1 MKKVSKFLALFLA
14 GVFTVGAMG
23 NYSGNSVTAHAY
35 ENKFYKASAL
45 AANGGDT
52 GLKTIADDTSDY
64 YAVDLASDGALV
76 INITGYKIADSDIII
91 YNSSDLENCIT
102 FDYFMNADDET
113 KIYKYPL
120 SAGKYV
126 VQFKLNNP
134 MKSEKYSK
142 YQIRTKFES
151 YGKNTPKDSYNSPKS
166 LALNTNYYDSIT
178 LNDDKDWYRFTLT
191 EETYCQM
198 KMTAI
203 GQYVDG
209 NILDA
214 DLQTSY
220 GFFTCFCHENE
231 EVTKYVDYYLPAGT
245 YYLRIKKGGGCAK
258 YNFVL
263 SSKKVD
269 NSPVSK
275 VKAQAGGKAVVSF
288 KRNDDASGYQI
299 RYSTDKKFRKKVKT
313 KNFTRENTISR
324 GKNLEYK
331 LTKLKKRKT
340 YYVQVRSYIEKKGTK
355 YFSDWSKAKKV
366 RTK

>member
-1 MKKVSKFLALFLA
+1 MKKVSKMLAQFLAVA
-14 GVFTVGAMG
+14 FTAGAMG
-23 NYSGNSVTAHAY
+23 NFQGNVVKAHAY
-35 ENKFYKASAL
+35 ENKFYKAPAL

-52 GLKTIADDTSDY
+52 GLKTIANKTSDY

-76 INITGYKIADSDIII
+76 INITGYKILDSDIII
-91 YNSSDLENCIT
+91 YNSNDPEKCIT
-102 FDYFMNADDET
+102 FNYFMNADDET

-126 VQFKLNNP
+126 VEYKLNNV
-134 MKSEKYSK
+134 MKLGDYGK

-166 LALNTNYYDSIT
+166 LALNTNYSDSIT

-191 EETYCQM
+191 EDTRCQM

-203 GQYVDG
+203 GKFVDG
-209 NILDA
+209 EILDE
-214 DLQTSY
+214 DLQVSY

-231 EVTKYVDYYLPAGT
+231 EVTRFEDYYLPAGT
-245 YYLRIKKGGGCAK
+245 YYLRIKMGGGCAK

-269 NSPVSK
+269 NAPVSK

-288 KRNDDASGYQI
+288 KRNDDASGYQV
-299 RYSTDKKFRKKVKT
+299 RYSTDKKFKKKVKT
-313 KNFTRENTISR
+313 KEFTREKTISR

-340 YYVQVRSYIEKKGTK
+340 YYVQVRSYIEKNGKK